1 MKHKIAMGRN
11 CPLSLTKNLSDTIQI
26 FNNYIFLF
34 YNYSKGVI
42 LSNKKL
48 TNAELNEI
56 VESQRQTLGLIQQ
69 RLSKM
74 SDQLMLMNEDAERFK
89 NAVARDITFLAD
101 RIKVGRVG

>member
-1 MKHKIAMGRN
+1 M
-11 CPLSLTKNLSDTIQI
+11 
-26 FNNYIFLF
+26 F

-74 SDQLMLMNEDAERFK
+74 SDQLMLMNEDTERFK

>member
-1 MKHKIAMGRN
+1 
-11 CPLSLTKNLSDTIQI
+11 
-26 FNNYIFLF
+26 
-34 YNYSKGVI
+34 

-56 VESQRQTLGLIQQ
+56 VESQRQTLGLVQQ
-69 RLSKM
+69 RISRM
-74 SDQLMLMNEDAERFK
+74 SDQLALITEDTERFK